1 MTEQHHGPIANA
13 LATLD
18 VVTRGRDEAWLQ
30 AHAAQLHKLLE
41 KTLASDQTEL
51 LDAAR
56 PVLMRLC
63 SILPPTEDESAQ
75 NEDVR
80 AFSTAAETAISE
92 GLKNGT
98 GLATA
103 LALLDAWSHTHPGVI
118 DRHQLPL
125 IKTLT
130 RLAKEHLSGHGGDAA
145 LTHLLR
151 VLTLLRSRISHL
163 GDQRRWFLSAVVQLV
178 EKSPSDKVCAFL
190 LEMMRT
196 WILESREAF
205 PTVKEKAG
213 ILVKMLCFEDREA
226 SLAAAFMDLILAIYK
241 DPALARTELTARLEP
256 AFLMGCRCADV
267 AVRREFL
274 ALFDASLTRS
284 VPARVLY
291 LLGHQNWSWMAEHY
305 WLHQVLDLVL
315 AAVDTTPP
323 LIGAAYEL
331 SLIHI

>member
-1 MTEQHHGPIANA
+1 MVDLLLQWDTPPRDGESPRKRPKTESYTMPAHLRDMTLRFLARFVSLSLEPIATNEVTKHAFELLEKMHTLPAWQDVQVRLALLQRALIHTDVTEQHHGPIANA

-98 GLATA
+98 GLASA

-130 RLAKEHLSGHGGDAA
+130 RLAKEHLSGHGGDAV

-196 WILESREAF
+196 CLLYTS
-205 PTVKEKAG
+205 
-213 ILVKMLCFEDREA
+213 D
-226 SLAAAFMDLILAIYK
+226 AAD
-241 DPALARTELTARLEP
+241 E
-256 AFLMGCRCADV
+256 
-267 AVRREFL
+267 
-274 ALFDASLTRS
+274 
-284 VPARVLY
+284 
-291 LLGHQNWSWMAEHY
+291 
-305 WLHQVLDLVL
+305 
-315 AAVDTTPP
+315 
-323 LIGAAYEL
+323 
-331 SLIHI
+331 